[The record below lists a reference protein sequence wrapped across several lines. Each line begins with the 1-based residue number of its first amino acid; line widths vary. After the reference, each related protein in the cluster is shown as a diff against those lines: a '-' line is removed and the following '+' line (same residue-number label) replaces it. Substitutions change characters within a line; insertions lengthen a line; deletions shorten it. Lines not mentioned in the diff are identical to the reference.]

1 MDVPQS
7 RAETKK
13 EGYSIQ
19 VVYTVCRLE
28 NREMGRLGGL
38 PSQSKIHINN

>member
-19 VVYTVCRLE
+19 VVNTVYMLE
-28 NREMGRLGGL
+28 NRERGRLGGL
-38 PSQSKIHINN
+38 PSQSKIYINN